1 MKAAAFVQFFNFLV
15 RLLFEGGLYAKSRVS
30 KPVKAVWHVK
40 WQWNLTLRWFQNHF
54 KCKQTFGVRKAV
66 GFSSTS
72 TILGRFF
79 QAAAS
84 VRVRLMCNLSSEKV
98 RLLIKRGFYSRLYG
112 NSGWQ
117 AKMAAIEFCIPY
129 WHGSIQRKKRKKKAE
144 LVAQPN
150 GPFAGESAQLS
161 WKFDLEATRKHTK
174 LYRID
179 CSTYQ
184 AFCIYLIVWTALFD
198 KRSLPWRS
206 VAEASLVNHER
217 FPGRDVLK
225 SALLNGQTWFARSG
239 TRVAELGSPA
249 GLKNKKQKQK
259 THAVIGHQNFAA
271 AVKKL

>member
-1 MKAAAFVQFFNFLV
+1 MPHPGCLGFTSSWSAATCCKTKTWRSARWQITYVFWYVITCCKTS
-15 RLLFEGGLYAKSRVS
+15 LLTR
-30 KPVKAVWHVK
+30 
-40 WQWNLTLRWFQNHF
+40 
-54 KCKQTFGVRKAV
+54 KQSAE
-66 GFSSTS
+66 
-72 TILGRFF
+72 
-79 QAAAS
+79 
-84 VRVRLMCNLSSEKV
+84 EK
-98 RLLIKRGFYSRLYG
+98 K
-112 NSGWQ
+112 
-117 AKMAAIEFCIPY
+117 
-129 WHGSIQRKKRKKKAE
+129 KKKAE
-144 LVAQPN
+144 FVAQPN

-161 WKFDLEATRKHTK
+161 WKFDLEATRKHTNCK

-179 CSTYQ
+179 CSTYR

-249 GLKNKKQKQK
+249 GLKKQKKQKQK

>member
-1 MKAAAFVQFFNFLV
+1 MK
-15 RLLFEGGLYAKSRVS
+15 EVS
-30 KPVKAVWHVK
+30 SCQENIDTEVIS
-40 WQWNLTLRWFQNHF
+40 
-54 KCKQTFGVRKAV
+54 G
-66 GFSSTS
+66 
-72 TILGRFF
+72 
-79 QAAAS
+79 
-84 VRVRLMCNLSSEKV
+84 EK
-98 RLLIKRGFYSRLYG
+98 
-112 NSGWQ
+112 
-117 AKMAAIEFCIPY
+117 
-129 WHGSIQRKKRKKKAE
+129 KKKKKKAE
-144 LVAQPN
+144 FVAQPN

-179 CSTYQ
+179 CSTYR

-249 GLKNKKQKQK
+249 GLKNKKTKNK
-259 THAVIGHQNFAA
+259 KRMPWLVIRTLLQP
-271 AVKKL
+271 